1 MREELSACEAPI
13 MKIIWESESDIS
25 IPELTK
31 QLNIQY
37 GKEYA
42 RTTVVTFLT
51 RLAGKGY
58 VTTERRGRV
67 SYARALKSAQEYK
80 QMLASRQTEFWFHG
94 SLAEFVQALSMSSP
108 ITKEELKRVRELLDE
123 MERIEKEDK
132 LKEQE
137 KAERELKRKAKA
149 KNKSSLKDKLK
160 DKVKNM
166 GI

>member
-67 SYARALKSAQEYK
+67 SYVQALKSAQEYK
-80 QMLASRQTEFWFHG
+80 QLLARRETEFWFHG

-108 ITKEELKRVRELLDE
+108 ITKEELQKVRELLDE
-123 MERIEKEDK
+123 MERIDKEDK
-132 LKEQE
+132 MREQE
-137 KAERELKRKAKA
+137 KAKGDLKHKDKG
-149 KNKSSLKDKLK
+149 KNKNSLKDKLK
-160 DKVKNM
+160 NKVKNM